1 MKTRSKHF
9 LNLATLCLALLSITL
24 LTTQPVKAEV
34 ISEDPSGLTNYTE
47 EQNNPWGHQNS
58 FGFSSEKSNNWGESV
73 SSYDKGRVDGY
84 NDGYKRGKEKDAPR
98 EFAEPIPSP
107 PTNGDY
113 TDSDNIQWYEQG
125 YKDTFKTGYYEGWAS
140 NNKVQATLEWLWE
153 TITSWF
159 FGITS

>member
-1 MKTRSKHF
+1 MKTKSKRF

-73 SSYDKGRVDGY
+73 SSYDKGRVYGY

>member
-1 MKTRSKHF
+1 MKTKSKRF
-9 LNLATLCLALLSITL
+9 LNLATLCLALLSTTL
-24 LTTQPVKAEV
+24 LMTQPVKAEV

-47 EQNNPWGHQNS
+47 EQSNPWGHQNS

-113 TDSDNIQWYEQG
+113 TDSDNIQWYKQG

-140 NNKVQATLEWLWE
+140 NNKIQATLEWLWE

>member
-1 MKTRSKHF
+1 MKTRSKRF
-9 LNLATLCLALLSITL
+9 LNLATFCLALLSTTL

-34 ISEDPSGLTNYTE
+34 ISEDPSGFTNYTE

>member
-1 MKTRSKHF
+1 MKTRSKRF
-9 LNLATLCLALLSITL
+9 LNLATFCLALLSTTL